1 MNFHDPFADCIH
13 NGDRYAVARLLVKLG
28 VGIDGGGPVK
38 HIIRKSLQS
47 PALTGR
53 QLANASAA
61 ERKCGAVFSFALIC
75 LLCPLYGQSV
85 FAGIA
90 IGRIKVYNKSE
101 QQVKTVHIDDTQ
113 HAKER
118 YAEAVEKAV
127 EQLQMLYDKA
137 LKEVGEAN
145 AAIF

>member
-1 MNFHDPFADCIH
+1 MREYK
-13 NGDRYAVARLLVKLG
+13 GK
-28 VGIDGGGPVK
+28 
-38 HIIRKSLQS
+38 
-47 PALTGR
+47 
-53 QLANASAA
+53 
-61 ERKCGAVFSFALIC
+61 
-75 LLCPLYGQSV
+75 SV

-101 QQVKTVHIDDTQ
+101 QQVKRVHIDDTQ
-113 HAKER
+113 HEKER

-145 AAIF
+145 AAIFEMHQIMLQDDDYRESVKNIIARRSMQSMQLRRPVITMQLCLQPWMMNI